1 MDKKLLTRD
10 EIWFDSGKISERAYI
25 LANLENELVEAK
37 KVGIFYTE
45 GLLRAIEIVKGE
57 NK

>member
-1 MDKKLLTRD
+1 MNKKLLTRD

-25 LANLENELVEAK
+25 LANLENELAK
-37 KVGIFYTE
+37 AEKVGIFYTE

-57 NK
+57 K

>member
-1 MDKKLLTRD
+1 MDKKMLTRD
-10 EIWFDSGKISERAYI
+10 EMWFDSGKISERAYI
-25 LANLENELVEAK
+25 LANLENELEEAK

>member
-1 MDKKLLTRD
+1 MLTRD
-10 EIWFDSGKISERAYI
+10 EMWFDSGKISERAYI
-25 LANLENELVEAK
+25 LANLENELEEAK